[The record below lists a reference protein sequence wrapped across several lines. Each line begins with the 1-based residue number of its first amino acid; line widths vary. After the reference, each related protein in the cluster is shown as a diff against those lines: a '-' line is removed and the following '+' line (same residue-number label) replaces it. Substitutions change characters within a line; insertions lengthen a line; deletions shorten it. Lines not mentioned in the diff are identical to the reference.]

1 LRRYLIRRATVVTP
15 TCVLRRGYV
24 AIEGDTI
31 VGVGEEPPP
40 RGFEGFDEVSLEGY
54 VVGPGFVD
62 THIHGALGI
71 DLSTASPGEVEE
83 LSRGL
88 PRFGVTSFIPTSVAL
103 PQEALRAFCRSVAS
117 AREVPGGARV
127 AGVHLEGPYINPA
140 RAGAQ
145 NPRNMRDASL
155 EEFEGLLAECGGL
168 LRAITVAPE
177 VRGVRELIG
186 YAVSKG
192 VVVQVGHTDAT
203 YSETEEAI
211 ALGASKATH
220 LYNAMSAFHH
230 RSPGAVLAL
239 LRARDVYLE
248 LIVDFVHVAPEVV
261 DFTIEHA
268 SYRRVV
274 LVSDSISATGMPD
287 GRYRLGDTEVE
298 VIAGVARTVDTRAL
312 AGSTLTLD
320 KAFANVVSLSYGLD
334 EAFYMSS
341 LAPALSLGL
350 TWRLGIGALRPG
362 FKADIVVLDPK
373 DLSVA
378 ATIVGGVAGYVREDL
393 RHLLT

>member
-1 LRRYLIRRATVVTP
+1 MRRYVIRGVTVVTP
-15 TCVLRRGYV
+15 TYVLRRGYV
-24 AIEGDTI
+24 AIEDDTI
-31 VGVGEEPPP
+31 VGVGREPS

-62 THIHGALGI
+62 THTHGALGI
-71 DLSTASPGEVEE
+71 DLSTASPSEVEE
-83 LSRGL
+83 LSRRL

-103 PQEALRAFCRSVAS
+103 PREALRAFCRSVVS
-117 AREVPGGARV
+117 AGGVPGGARV
-127 AGVHLEGPYINPA
+127 AGVHLEGPYINPV

-145 NPRNMRDASL
+145 NPSNMREASL
-155 EEFEGLLAECGGL
+155 EEFGELLAECGGL

-177 VRGVRELIG
+177 VRGVRELIS

-203 YSETEEAI
+203 YSEVEEAVV
-211 ALGASKATH
+211 LGASKATH
-220 LYNAMSAFHH
+220 LYNAMSTFHH
-230 RSPGAVLAL
+230 RSPGAALAL

-261 DFTIEHA
+261 DFTIDYA

-274 LVSDSISATGMPD
+274 LVSDSIAAAGMPD
-287 GRYRLGDTEVE
+287 GRYRLGDVEVE
-298 VIAGVARTVDTRAL
+298 VVGGIARTVDTKAL
-312 AGSTLTLD
+312 AGSTLTMD
-320 KAFANVVSLSYGLD
+320 RAFANVVSLNYSLA

-350 TWRLGIGALRPG
+350 TWRLGIGAIRPG
-362 FKADIVVLDPK
+362 FKADMVVLDPK
-373 DLSVA
+373 DLSIA
-378 ATIVGGVAGYVREDL
+378 ATIVGGTAGYVREDL
-393 RHLLT
+393 KHLLT